1 MSRTLVFGGRGFVG
15 AAVCKEL
22 AKRGLPVA
30 SLGRSQPRESA
41 TGVEE
46 LGGIDALK
54 PDTFDSLLPGA
65 RAVVIAIGEPPWVRD
80 RERAMRFNGTTNIN
94 ILQSAAKH
102 KVSRVVLV
110 NATMPTWS
118 LIAPYREGKLAAE
131 REALRYPEQCGTDC
145 EVLVIKPGA
154 ITGTREEGNLEI
166 PLWIV
171 LEPMR
176 MVMSLLSRPCEVLE
190 SCLPDLFGGVL
201 RPPVRV
207 EEIAMAAADAVEA
220 NSLKGVRE
228 LGTKELV
235 GYGTGKKD

>member
-1 MSRTLVFGGRGFVG
+1 
-15 AAVCKEL
+15 
-22 AKRGLPVA
+22 
-30 SLGRSQPRESA
+30 
-41 TGVEE
+41 
-46 LGGIDALK
+46 
-54 PDTFDSLLPGA
+54 
-65 RAVVIAIGEPPWVRD
+65 
-80 RERAMRFNGTTNIN
+80 MRFNGTTNIN

-154 ITGTREEGNLEI
+154 ITGTREEGNLQI

-176 MVMSLLSRPCEVLE
+176 MVMSLLSKFPADTQWRKGLVKSWRVACQISSEVSFALPC
-190 SCLPDLFGGVL
+190 GW
-201 RPPVRV
+201 RR
-207 EEIAMAAADAVEA
+207 
-220 NSLKGVRE
+220 
-228 LGTKELV
+228 
-235 GYGTGKKD
+235 